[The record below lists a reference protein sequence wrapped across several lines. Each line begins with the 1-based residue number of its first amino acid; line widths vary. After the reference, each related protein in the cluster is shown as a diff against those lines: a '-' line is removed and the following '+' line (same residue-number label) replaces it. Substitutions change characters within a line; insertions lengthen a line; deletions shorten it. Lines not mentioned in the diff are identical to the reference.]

1 MTDREVISVVKK
13 YLCEEG
19 LRNISVFLSD
29 DLVARACITRI
40 NGQPTLQIQRG
51 NVRENWIEGML
62 RHEIGM
68 STIYYAI
75 VFKYCF
81 SSCVL
86 ISGSQSIRMSD
97 EFLKTRFVS
106 HFVSRKVYPECFRYS
121 LYSCPQQ

>member
-29 DLVARACITRI
+29 DLVARASMTRV

-62 RHEIGM
+62 RHEIGV
-68 STIYYAI
+68 SIICCAI
-75 VFKYCF
+75 AFKF
-81 SSCVL
+81 FFPVHV
-86 ISGSQSIRMSD
+86 GSRSESIRMSD
-97 EFLKTRFVS
+97 EFLRHVS
-106 HFVSRKVYPECFRYS
+106 
-121 LYSCPQQ
+121 

>member
-86 ISGSQSIRMSD
+86 ISGSQSIRM
-97 EFLKTRFVS
+97 
-106 HFVSRKVYPECFRYS
+106 
-121 LYSCPQQ
+121 